1 MPAKQLPLSMMI
13 AFFLII
19 VVGRIVLH
27 LIMTGNSGIR
37 SGTKLKTN
45 KAMCISA
52 LLSSVLVLQLIL
64 TWLIASEHLKLIF
77 EPVSVVTWSGLTLCA
92 AGIVFSSFAQYS
104 MGAEWRI
111 GVDPDEETE
120 LVTTGIYA
128 YVRNPIYTGCIV
140 FGTGLL
146 LLAPHPLFLA
156 TGLIGYFSIRAYV
169 KEIEEPYLI
178 ELHGDD
184 YREYQ
189 SMTGSFF
196 PQIRVFKPK

>member
-1 MPAKQLPLSMMI
+1 
-13 AFFLII
+13 
-19 VVGRIVLH
+19 
-27 LIMTGNSGIR
+27 
-37 SGTKLKTN
+37 
-45 KAMCISA
+45 
-52 LLSSVLVLQLIL
+52 
-64 TWLIASEHLKLIF
+64 
-77 EPVSVVTWSGLTLCA
+77 
-92 AGIVFSSFAQYS
+92 